1 MKQYNF
7 LQEAK
12 LPMDWT
18 KNVELFYKK
27 SIANGQNGKEA
38 LLKALEETKGDLAA
52 DLASYL
58 RNKNSFTW
66 SAVKSDRGIISAI
79 ENFLSRLG

>member
-7 LQEAK
+7 LQEAR
-12 LPMDWT
+12 LPVDWYR
-18 KNVELFYKK
+18 NVELVYKK
-27 SIANGQNGKEA
+27 AIANGQDGKKV
-38 LLKALEETKGDLAA
+38 LLKALEETKGDLEA

-58 RNKNSFTW
+58 KNKNSFTW

-79 ENFLSRLG
+79 ENFLKGLG